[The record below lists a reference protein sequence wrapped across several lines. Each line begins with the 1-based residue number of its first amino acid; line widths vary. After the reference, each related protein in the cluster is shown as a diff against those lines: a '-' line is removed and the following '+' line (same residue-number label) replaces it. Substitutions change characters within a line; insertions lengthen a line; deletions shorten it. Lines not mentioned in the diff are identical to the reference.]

1 MRAIFRNFLLVYM
14 ACLGVALI
22 NTALFGTDFSDQKG
36 LIKQAALLFLLY
48 LSGSIPFGLFIAKA
62 FTKKD
67 VRNLGSGN
75 IGTSNVLRT
84 GSKTAAFLT
93 LTFDLLKGL
102 LPILL
107 LQRYATATF
116 FSEYGFY
123 GLLFLVPVLGHMYP
137 CWLHFKGGKGIATG
151 LGVLLAFSWPLA
163 LVGLLIW
170 LISAAL
176 SRISSLA
183 GLIAFGLLPILTLY
197 FAPWQQTIWLFVL
210 SALVFWAHRDNIKRL
225 LTGQE
230 KKIGKAPK

>member
-1 MRAIFRNFLLVYM
+1 M
-14 ACLGVALI
+14 ACLGIVLI
-22 NTALFGTDFSDQKG
+22 STALFGTDFSDQKG

-102 LPILL
+102 IPILL
-107 LQRYATATF
+107 LQRYAPSTLFTTPLYD
-116 FSEYGFY
+116 S
-123 GLLFLVPVLGHMYP
+123 LLLVPVLGHMYP

-170 LISAAL
+170 LISAAVF
-176 SRISSLA
+176 RISSLA
-183 GLIAFGLLPILTLY
+183 GLISFGLLPVLALS
-197 FAPWQQTIWLFVL
+197 FAPWQQTIRLFVL

>member
-14 ACLGVALI
+14 ACLGIVLI
-22 NTALFGTDFSDQKG
+22 STALFGTDFSDQKG

-102 LPILL
+102 IPILL
-107 LQRYATATF
+107 LQRYAPSTLFTTPLYD
-116 FSEYGFY
+116 S
-123 GLLFLVPVLGHMYP
+123 LLLVPVLGHMYP

-170 LISAAL
+170 LISAAVF
-176 SRISSLA
+176 RISSLA
-183 GLIAFGLLPILTLY
+183 GLISFGLLPVLALS
-197 FAPWQQTIWLFVL
+197 FAPWQQTIRLFVF
-210 SALVFWAHRDNIKRL
+210 SV
-225 LTGQE
+225 
-230 KKIGKAPK
+230 

>member
-14 ACLGVALI
+14 ACLGIVLI
-22 NTALFGTDFSDQKG
+22 STALFGTDFSDQKG

-102 LPILL
+102 IPILL
-107 LQRYATATF
+107 LQRYAPSTLFTTPLYD
-116 FSEYGFY
+116 S
-123 GLLFLVPVLGHMYP
+123 LLLVPVLGHMYP

-170 LISAAL
+170 LISAAVF
-176 SRISSLA
+176 RISSLA
-183 GLIAFGLLPILTLY
+183 GLISFGLLPVLALS
-197 FAPWQQTIWLFVL
+197 FAPWQQTIRLFVL

>member
-14 ACLGVALI
+14 ACLGIVLI
-22 NTALFGTDFSDQKG
+22 STALFGTDFSDQKG
-36 LIKQAALLFLLY
+36 LIKQTALLFLLY
-48 LSGSIPFGLFIAKA
+48 LSGSIPFGLLIAKA

-84 GSKTAAFLT
+84 GSKTAAFST

-102 LPILL
+102 IPILL
-107 LQRYATATF
+107 LQRYAPSTLFTTPLYD
-116 FSEYGFY
+116 S
-123 GLLFLVPVLGHMYP
+123 LLLVPVLGHMYP

-170 LISAAL
+170 LISAAA

-183 GLIAFGLLPILTLY
+183 GLISFGLLPFLALS
-197 FAPWQQTIWLFVL
+197 FAPWQQTIRLFVL